1 MLKPTKFLVRSSI
14 TSRLL
19 DFTHHMYANGFKTTF
34 DQVFQSLKG
43 IKHIDLSNIDD
54 WKSAL
59 KSIYCYNLQT
69 FENFDELFDS
79 FWRNEGRKKTNLER
93 KKNDLNK
100 NKKTKNIKSILA
112 SIEGQTLVNDTT
124 DNDILNN
131 DNGEEVS
138 NETKSKIAASY
149 LENNRKTDLKEL
161 IDADLQKRI
170 YAAVL
175 KISKSIK
182 HKRSRRLLAKKKG
195 EKLDLRKI
203 VSKSLA
209 YEGYPLKLYKKTK
222 PKKPMKIVTILDISG
237 SMKVYSQIF
246 LTFVKGLVSLNQSVD
261 VYLFHTRLMRVT
273 DYLKEN
279 DTLKAVNR
287 ISMLTEGFSGGTKIG
302 KSLKEFNNTYSRN
315 SVNGRTVVI
324 IISDGYDTGSSDIV
338 AEQLERLKKRNCKI
352 IWLNPLL
359 GWKNYEPVASSM
371 KAASKYLDLFAP
383 CNTLEHLENL
393 EKELILI

>member
-19 DFTHHMYANGFKTTF
+19 DFTHHMHANGFNTTF
-34 DQVFQSLKG
+34 DQVYQSLKG
-43 IKHIDLSNIDD
+43 LKHIDLSHIND

-59 KSIYCYNLQT
+59 KSIYCYNMET

-93 KKNDLNK
+93 KKNDLNTNKSKK
-100 NKKTKNIKSILA
+100 NTKSILTP
-112 SIEGQTLVNDTT
+112 IEGHTLTDETT
-124 DNDILNN
+124 NDILND
-131 DNGEEVS
+131 DNEAEIS

-161 IDADLQKRI
+161 IDSDLQKRI

-175 KISKSIK
+175 RIAKSIK

-209 YEGYPLKLYKKTK
+209 YEGYPLKLYKKSK

-237 SMKVYSQIF
+237 SMKIYSQIF
-246 LTFVKGLVSLNQSVD
+246 LTFVKGLVGINQSVD

-279 DTLKAVNR
+279 DTLRAVNR

-302 KSLKEFNNTYSRN
+302 KSLKEFNNVYSRN
-315 SVNGRTVVI
+315 TVNGRTVVI
-324 IISDGYDTGSSDIV
+324 IISDGYDTGNPEIV
-338 AEQLERLKKRNCKI
+338 AEELERLKKRNCKI
-352 IWLNPLL
+352 VWLNPLL
-359 GWKNYEPVASSM
+359 GWQNYEPVASSM
-371 KAASKYLDLFAP
+371 QAASKYLDLFAP

-393 EKELILI
+393 EKDLISI

>member
-19 DFTHHMYANGFKTTF
+19 DFTHHMHSNGFNTTF
-34 DQVFQSLKG
+34 DQVYQSLKG
-43 IKHIDLSNIDD
+43 LKYIDLSHIND

-93 KKNDLNK
+93 KKNDLNTNKSKK
-100 NKKTKNIKSILA
+100 NTKSILTP
-112 SIEGQTLVNDTT
+112 IEGHTLTDETT
-124 DNDILNN
+124 NDILND
-131 DNGEEVS
+131 DNEAEIS

-161 IDADLQKRI
+161 IDSDLQKRI

-175 KISKSIK
+175 RIAKSIK

-209 YEGYPLKLYKKTK
+209 YEGYPLKLYKKSK

-237 SMKVYSQIF
+237 SMKIYSQIF
-246 LTFVKGLVSLNQSVD
+246 LTFVKGLVGINQSVD

-279 DTLKAVNR
+279 DTLRAVNR

-302 KSLKEFNNTYSRN
+302 KSLKEFNNVYSRN
-315 SVNGRTVVI
+315 TVNGRTVVI
-324 IISDGYDTGSSDIV
+324 IISDGYDTGNPEIV
-338 AEQLERLKKRNCKI
+338 AEELERLKKRNCKI

-359 GWKNYEPVASSM
+359 GWQNYEPVALSM
-371 KAASKYLDLFAP
+371 QAASKYLDLFAP

-393 EKELILI
+393 EKDLISI

>member
-1 MLKPTKFLVRSSI
+1 MLKPTKFLARSSI
-14 TSRLL
+14 KSRLL
-19 DFTHHMYANGFKTTF
+19 DFTHHMYANGFNTTF

-43 IKHIDLSNIDD
+43 LKHIDLSDLND

-59 KSIYCYNLQT
+59 RSIYCYNFQT
-69 FENFDELFDS
+69 YENFDELFDS
-79 FWRNEGRKKTNLER
+79 FER
-93 KKNDLNK
+93 QKNDLNK
-100 NKKTKNIKSILA
+100 NKNTKSIL
-112 SIEGQTLVNDTT
+112 SPIEGQTLTNETA
-124 DNDILNN
+124 NDILNK
-131 DNGEEVS
+131 DNEAEIS
-138 NETKSKIAASY
+138 NETKSKITASY

-161 IDADLQKRI
+161 IETDLQQRI
-170 YAAVL
+170 HAAVL
-175 KISKSIK
+175 RIAKSIK

-209 YEGYPLKLYKKTK
+209 YEGYPLKLYKKSK

-237 SMKVYSQIF
+237 SMKIYSQIF
-246 LTFVKGLVSLNQSVD
+246 LTFVKGLVGINQSTE

-302 KSLKEFNNTYSRN
+302 KSLKEFNNVYSRN
-315 SVNGRTVVI
+315 FVNGKTVVM
-324 IISDGYDTGSSDIV
+324 IISDGYDTGSSKIV
-338 AEQLERLKKRNCKI
+338 AEELEKLKKRNCKI
-352 IWLNPLL
+352 VWLNPLL
-359 GWKNYEPVASSM
+359 GWENYAPVASSM

-393 EKELILI
+393 EKELIEI